1 MHKYEYKR
9 SWRNL
14 VLDPTYQLVFTLVLV
29 GTCAAFMF
37 GLGWVVV
44 KQVDSATET
53 AKANIN
59 GERALDPDVARQ
71 SIDKLQARQRLLVWI
86 LVGVGVAISGGLF
99 VYGIKMTHHVA
110 GPLYKVSLYCDKVTN
125 GKFDK
130 IYNLR
135 RGDQL
140 RSFYDH
146 FRHAYD
152 TLKAREQRD
161 VGCLK
166 EVVAA
171 AEALDAR
178 SPEVVARLDDLKALL
193 KTKEAS
199 LV

>member
-1 MHKYEYKR
+1 MQKHAHKR

-44 KQVDSATET
+44 KQVDAATET

-59 GERALDPDVARQ
+59 GERTLDPEVARASIAKLEARQ
-71 SIDKLQARQRLLVWI
+71 SLLTWI

-110 GPLYKVSLYCDKVTN
+110 GPLHKVSLYCDKVAK
-125 GKFDK
+125 GHFDTV
-130 IYNLR
+130 YNLR
-135 RGDQL
+135 KGDQL
-140 RSFYDH
+140 RSFYEH
-146 FRHAYD
+146 FRVAYD
-152 TLKAREQRD
+152 TLKSREQRD
-161 VGCLK
+161 VACLA

-171 AEALDAR
+171 ARAIDPR
-178 SPEVVARLDDLKALL
+178 SSEVTERLAELEELL
-193 KTKEAS
+193 RAKEAS
-199 LV
+199 LG